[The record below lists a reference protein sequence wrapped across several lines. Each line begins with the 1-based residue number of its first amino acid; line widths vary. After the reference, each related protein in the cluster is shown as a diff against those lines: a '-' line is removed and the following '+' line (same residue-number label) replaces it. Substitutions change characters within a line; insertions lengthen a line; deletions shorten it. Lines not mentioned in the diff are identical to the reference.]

1 MRPLQTN
8 RREEVNRHSGLRV
21 AGHYPLHFFYRL
33 MSRTEFTTQ
42 QLMIYTQTA
51 TITEAIKPATLE
63 MLQNMRRELEYRVDV
78 FRATKEAH
86 VQTY

>member
-1 MRPLQTN
+1 
-8 RREEVNRHSGLRV
+8 
-21 AGHYPLHFFYRL
+21 
-33 MSRTEFTTQ
+33 
-42 QLMIYTQTA
+42 MIYTQTA